1 MHIDDFQGMVREFE
15 LVDPI
20 KVDRVLN
27 GITNNRGEITP
38 GIMVNGEFDEDRL
51 LAEYDKI
58 GGLIRL
64 DGNKVK
70 IGSFYDFRNRK
81 AFEKPE
87 VMLTF
92 KVNGKFVDV
101 PADKELPPIV
111 KAAKVLEDEAAADME
126 AREEAKEQKKRGRK
140 TK

>member
-1 MHIDDFQGMVREFE
+1 MHIDDFHGVVREFE

-27 GITNNRGEITP
+27 GTTNNRGGLTP
-38 GIMVNGEFDEDRL
+38 GIMQNGEFDEDVL

-58 GGLIRL
+58 GGLVRL

-70 IGSFYDFRNRK
+70 MGSFYDFRNRK

-111 KAAKVLEDEAAADME
+111 KAAKMLEDETNAE
-126 AREEAKEQKKRGRK
+126 LEEKQEKKRGRK